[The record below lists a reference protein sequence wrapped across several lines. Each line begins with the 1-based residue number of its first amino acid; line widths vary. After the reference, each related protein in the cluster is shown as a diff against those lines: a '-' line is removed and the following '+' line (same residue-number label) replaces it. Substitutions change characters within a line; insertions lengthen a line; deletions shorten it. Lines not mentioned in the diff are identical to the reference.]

1 VPAYAYLTQY
11 EKSILD
17 RERERVFV
25 LRQHSEAYR
34 PLFLYVLVSSLGIML
49 IPVGLL
55 IRDTYDY
62 AESAIALGFL
72 GAILYMSFASAP
84 KIGFS
89 SLLQN
94 LVSDVNS
101 SEKIY
106 AFTATFLVKFL
117 IFISL

>member
-1 VPAYAYLTQY
+1 M
-11 EKSILD
+11 D

-25 LRQHSEAYR
+25 LRQHSESYR
-34 PLFLYVLVSSLGIML
+34 PLFLYVLVSCLGILL
-49 IPVGLL
+49 IPLGLY
-55 IRDTYDY
+55 IRDVYDY
-62 AESAIALGFL
+62 AESSIALGFL

-94 LVSDVNS
+94 LVSDVGS

-106 AFTATFLVKFL
+106 AFTATFLVM
-117 IFISL
+117 